1 MAWRRS
7 SVFSGF
13 DGCAGG
19 YGREGKAPRGSA
31 VSRGRKDE
39 DMKDL
44 KGKVVLVTGA
54 ARGMGKLHAANFCRE
69 GSRVIMTDIDG
80 ENLEKAAQELKQR
93 GGEAYAYRH
102 DVSSREDCFAVV
114 KKAVDEVGPID
125 VLINNAGVTECRAV
139 LDLSEQAIKRMTEV
153 NYYGYV
159 WMMQAVVPDMVRRGG
174 GHVVNICSVAGKT
187 GTTKMG
193 GYCATKFA
201 DIGITDTIR
210 MELRGSGVDF
220 TIVNP
225 GYVATGMFEGGKP
238 PIITRWQDPQKV
250 ADAVLDA
257 VKKNKAEVCVPRFDV
272 WLVAFLRGLCMP
284 KVLDF
289 IFHLTR
295 VDKSMDDWCRVDD
308 RPF

>member
-1 MAWRRS
+1 
-7 SVFSGF
+7 
-13 DGCAGG
+13 
-19 YGREGKAPRGSA
+19 
-31 VSRGRKDE
+31 
-39 DMKDL
+39 MKDL

-69 GSRVIMTDIDG
+69 GCRVIMTDID
-80 ENLEKAAQELKQR
+80 EEALQRAARELKGR
-93 GGEAYAYRH
+93 GGEVHAYRH

-114 KKAVDEVGPID
+114 SRAVAEVGPID
-125 VLINNAGVTECRAV
+125 ILINNAGITECRPV
-139 LDLSEQAIKRMTEV
+139 LDLSEQAIRRMTEV

-159 WMMQAVVPDMVRRGG
+159 WMMQAVVPDMVRRGS

-187 GTTKMG
+187 GTTNMG

-201 DIGITDTIR
+201 NIGITDTIR
-210 MELRGSGVDF
+210 MELRGSGVGF

-250 ADAVLDA
+250 ADAVLEA
-257 VKKNKAEVCVPRFDV
+257 VKKNKAEICVPRFDV

-284 KVLDF
+284 KLLDF
-289 IFHLTR
+289 IFHVTG
-295 VDKSMDDWCRVDD
+295 VDKSMDDWHRVDN

>member
-1 MAWRRS
+1 MR
-7 SVFSGF
+7 
-13 DGCAGG
+13 
-19 YGREGKAPRGSA
+19 
-31 VSRGRKDE
+31 
-39 DMKDL
+39 DL

-54 ARGMGKLHAANFCRE
+54 GRGMGKLHAANFCRE
-69 GSRVIMTDIDG
+69 GSRVVMTDID
-80 ENLEKAAQELKQR
+80 EAELSRSAEELRKC
-93 GGEAYAYRH
+93 GGETYAYRL
-102 DVSSREDCFAVV
+102 DVSDRADCFDL
-114 KKAVDEVGPID
+114 VDKVTREVGQVD
-125 VLINNAGVTECRAV
+125 VLINNAGVTECRPV
-139 LDLSEQAIKRMTEV
+139 LELSEEAVKRMMEV

-159 WMMQAVVPDMVRRGG
+159 WMMQAAIPGMLKRRS

-187 GTTKMG
+187 GTASMG

-225 GYVATGMFEGGKP
+225 GYVSTGMFEGGNP
-238 PIITRWQDPQKV
+238 PIVTHWQDPQKV

-257 VKKNKAEVCVPRFDV
+257 VKKNKAEICVPRMNV

-284 KVLDF
+284 KLLDF

-295 VDKSMDDWCRVDD
+295 VDKSMDNWCRTGQ

>member
-1 MAWRRS
+1 M
-7 SVFSGF
+7 
-13 DGCAGG
+13 
-19 YGREGKAPRGSA
+19 
-31 VSRGRKDE
+31 RKVR
-39 DMKDL
+39 DL
-44 KGKVVLVTGA
+44 RGKVVLVTGA
-54 ARGMGKLHAANFCRE
+54 ARGMGKMHAANFCRE
-69 GSRVIMTDIDG
+69 GCRVIMTDID
-80 ENLEKAAQELKQR
+80 EEALQKAAEELKSC
-93 GGEAYAYRH
+93 GGETYAYRH
-102 DVSSREDCFAVV
+102 DVSSRDDCFAVV
-114 KKAVDEVGPID
+114 KKAVAEVGPID
-125 VLINNAGVTECRAV
+125 VLINNAGITECRPV
-139 LDLSEQAIKRMTEV
+139 LELSEQAIKRMMEV

-159 WMMQAVVPDMVRRGG
+159 WMMQAVVPDMVRRGS

-187 GTTKMG
+187 GTAKMG

-201 DIGITDTIR
+201 NIGITDSIR

-238 PIITRWQDPQKV
+238 PVITRWQDPQKV

-284 KVLDF
+284 KLLDF
-289 IFHLTR
+289 IFHITR
-295 VDKSMDDWCRVDD
+295 VDRSMDGWHRVDN